1 MTCLFVAG
9 AQALQDDEEVPQP
22 ARRHRQVS
30 HIMGYEEDWEEA
42 EGVHVAAKTQPPE
55 EAASRRS
62 KQQQQDHAED
72 EELLT
77 HKQRRLATDSGDD
90 EVAAVPASASVKRK
104 RAVVLEDD
112 DDGPATDQAAEHPIS
127 GQAQRDASADM
138 SSDHDAQAE
147 LQSPAARLAEEG
159 LDPVEQLDVP
169 QSRRHSRGQQAGA
182 GSIRDRMQQ
191 HQQRIREV
199 RSMHCAWQQS
209 VTYHCLVCHKK
220 LYGTRLKGLPA
231 YAANTRGICPDQ
243 NAPDHAFTASV
254 AYRS

>member
-1 MTCLFVAG
+1 MFVAG
-9 AQALQDDEEVPQP
+9 AQAMQDDEEVPQP

-72 EELLT
+72 EGLLA

-90 EVAAVPASASVKRK
+90 EVAAVPASASVNFTARFKRK

-112 DDGPATDQAAEHPIS
+112 DDGPATDQAAEYPIS

-138 SSDHDAQAE
+138 SSDHNAQAV

-209 VTYHCLVCHKK
+209 VT
-220 LYGTRLKGLPA
+220 
-231 YAANTRGICPDQ
+231 
-243 NAPDHAFTASV
+243 
-254 AYRS
+254 